1 MPFSGAVGIHAYG
14 KDSRLPL
21 AVERDGGLQTGFICK
36 YASNGDALWSVRLV
50 PSGGSANVWGTATDS
65 AGDVYAACT
74 LYASPVVTFY
84 NADGAYGGTLL
95 NTSGRSSPVGLVK
108 YNALG
113 VYQWAAFVSA
123 TNGGGVG
130 YAVALDPSNNV
141 YMTGEVGAW
150 SAVVTAYNADGTAFG
165 TSFTMSAD
173 TNTSPDAFLVRY
185 SSNGVVSWLARV
197 TSPTGLSGDTGRGL
211 VADSTGVY
219 MTGQTGAG
227 GTTAHNANGTAF
239 GTTFTTVAGGASTR
253 SGAASVVVK
262 YTPTG
267 SVAWFTR
274 IATGNSTTRDTGH
287 AASLDLSGNLLVAGM
302 LYSNSTATAYNA
314 NGTAFASTMT
324 VAGPAVF
331 LVKYS
336 PSGTVQWT
344 ASATHGVSNVGPA
357 MTIDSMNNVYLVSQK
372 GSGGA
377 VTFKSAN
384 GTSVTQT
391 STVIPG
397 QAFLAKFSVS
407 GLFQW
412 AAGFDGG
419 TRASENAYALTR
431 DSANNI
437 YAAVYTNGTP
447 PYSATVYNSG
457 GSVFSTVNLTTTLA
471 TCLMKYDSNGT
482 TLAAIAFNSST
493 TPFALCSDSSANL
506 FLGGNTTAPRTR
518 NQLPSGTVALTLSN
532 GGLVDAMIVKY
543 TTNGAPMWAARIAS
557 TGNDAAYA
565 VTTDSEANIYVTGL
579 AGNDVTASTVY
590 NADGTAFATTIPVAR
605 GFLVKYSLAGVVQ
618 WMASFTGG
626 GYWPGPAGGE
636 GVVTDSTGSVY
647 VATMVRGGGTLDA
660 YNADGSLGIS
670 QTTTFP
676 TNGSLGAV
684 YKYSSTGT
692 AQWIAR
698 VATTTS
704 GGSAFSAI
712 TCGPDDA
719 IYAVGSC
726 RSGSTAFNAD
736 GTSFGAIAN
745 AGLADAIVVKYNTA
759 GTVQWIARIGS
770 ATSVGAGGVAC
781 DSSGNVYVCGGG
793 GSTTQAVTIYNANGT
808 TFSTLPVTAG
818 LSDGFV
824 VKYNSSGTAQW
835 VARFGGVDSDSAT
848 SLATDSVGGVYIS
861 GTAGTTN
868 SVGSSDRVTF
878 YNADGTAFPST
889 VQNSWKVAFL
899 VKYSSAGRVQWA
911 VRMDGQNDQ
920 NADFAYAAATDRRGN
935 VYTGGLINRST
946 GSIADTGSTVAT
958 QTNPFSLVK
967 LTPWGQVQWYQ
978 AIKPLNATSGMVFPT
993 TWGIAL
999 DFDCNPI
1006 VVGTSSSN
1014 TTTNIFAMP

>member
-1 MPFSGAVGIHAYG
+1 MPFSGAVGIHAYA
-14 KDSRLPL
+14 KDARLPL
-21 AVERDGGLQTGFICK
+21 AVEMDGTLQTGFIRK
-36 YASNGDALWSVRLV
+36 YASNGDALWSVRIV
-50 PSGGSANVWGTATDS
+50 PSGGSTNVYGTATDS
-65 AGDVYAACT
+65 AGAVYAACILTAGPWAT
-74 LYASPVVTFY
+74 LY
-84 NADGAYGGTLL
+84 NADGAYGGTFL
-95 NTSGRSSPVGLVK
+95 NTSGTGTGAALVK
-108 YNALG
+108 YNANG
-113 VYQWAAFVSA
+113 VYQWTAFVAS
-123 TNGGGVG
+123 TNGATWG
-130 YAVALDPSNNV
+130 YAVTLDPSDNV
-141 YMTGEVGAW
+141 YMTGETGAW
-150 SAVVTAYNADGTAFG
+150 SAVVRAYNADGTAFG
-165 TSFTMSAD
+165 TSFTMPAD
-173 TNTSPDAFLVRY
+173 TNTSADAFLVRY

-197 TSPTGLSGDTGRGL
+197 SSPTGLTDDAGRGL

-227 GTTAHNANGTAF
+227 VTTAYNANGTAF
-239 GTTFTTVAGGASTR
+239 GTTFTTTPYGTSGRQGST
-253 SGAASVVVK
+253 AVVIK

-267 SVAWFTR
+267 SVAWLTR
-274 IATGNSTTRDTGH
+274 IEASETVAS
-287 AASLDLSGNLLVAGM
+287 AAALDLSGNLLVAGFM
-302 LYSNSTATAYNA
+302 LSNRFNYGNPVYNA
-314 NGTAFASTMT
+314 NGT
-324 VAGPAVF
+324 VF
-331 LVKYS
+331 SNVSATRSVVLVKYS
-336 PSGTVQWT
+336 TSGTAQWVAT
-344 ASATHGVSNVGPA
+344 ATHGICNVAPA
-357 MTIDSMNNVYLVSQK
+357 IVVDSMNNAYIVNQK

-377 VTFKSAN
+377 VTFNSAN

-391 STVIPG
+391 SAVIPG

-482 TLAAIAFNSST
+482 ALAAVAFNSST
-493 TPFALCSDSSANL
+493 TPFALSSDSSANL
-506 FLGGNTTAPRTR
+506 FLGGNTTEPRTR
-518 NQLPSGTVALTLSN
+518 NQRPSGTVAMTLSN

-543 TTNGAPMWAARIAS
+543 TTNGAPMWATRIAS

-579 AGNDVTASTVY
+579 AGNNVTASTVY

-618 WMASFTGG
+618 WVASFTGG

-636 GVVTDSTGSVY
+636 GLVTDSTGSVY

-793 GSTTQAVTIYNANGT
+793 GSATQTVTIFNANGT
-808 TFSTLPVTAG
+808 TFSTLPVTTG
-818 LSDGFV
+818 LADGFV

-835 VARFGGVDSDSAT
+835 AARFGGVDSDGPT
-848 SLATDSVGGVYIS
+848 SLATDSIGDVYIS
-861 GTAGTTN
+861 GTTGTTA
-868 SVGSSDRVTF
+868 SGGSTAQVTF
-878 YNADGTAFPST
+878 RNADGTAFPRT
-889 VQNSWKVAFL
+889 LANSVNIGFL
-899 VKYSSAGRVQWA
+899 VKYSSVGRVQWV
-911 VRMDGQNDQ
+911 VRLDGQNDQ
-920 NADFAYAAATDRRGN
+920 NSDYALAAATDRRGN
-935 VYTGGLINRST
+935 VYTGGLINRYDT
-946 GSIADTGSTVAT
+946 GGGIADTGSVISSTG
-958 QTNPFSLVK
+958 NPFSLVK
-967 LTPWGQVQWYQ
+967 LTSYGQVQWFQ
-978 AIKPLNATSGMVFPT
+978 SIKPLNATSGMVFPT
-993 TWGIAL
+993 TYGIAL

-1014 TTTNIFAMP
+1014 TTTNIFAKA

>member
-1 MPFSGAVGIHAYG
+1 MPFSGAVGIHAYA
-14 KDSRLPL
+14 KDARLPL

-36 YASNGDALWSVRLV
+36 YASNGDALWSVRIV

-65 AGDVYAACT
+65 AGAVYAACI
-74 LYASPVVTFY
+74 LSVAPVATFY
-84 NADGAYGGTLL
+84 NADGAYGGTFL
-95 NTSGRSSPVGLVK
+95 NTSGRGNTAALVK
-108 YNALG
+108 FNANG
-113 VYQWAAFVSA
+113 VYQWTAFVAA
-123 TNGGGVG
+123 TSGGAIG
-130 YAVALDPSNNV
+130 YAVALDPSDTV

-165 TSFTMSAD
+165 TSFTMPAD
-173 TNTSPDAFLVRY
+173 TNTSEDAFLVRY

-227 GTTAHNANGTAF
+227 VTTAHNANGTAF

-274 IATGNSTTRDTGH
+274 IATGNSTTRDSGH

-357 MTIDSMNNVYLVSQK
+357 MTIDSMNNIYLLNSR
-372 GSGGA
+372 GSLS
-377 VTFKSAN
+377 FQSAN
-384 GTSVTQT
+384 GTSVSHTT
-391 STVIPG
+391 TVTPG
-397 QAFLAKFSVS
+397 QSFLAKFSSS

-419 TRASENAYALTR
+419 RRTAENAYALTR
-431 DSANNI
+431 DSGNNI

-482 TLAAIAFNSST
+482 ALAAVAFNSST
-493 TPFALCSDSSANL
+493 KPYALSSDSSANL
-506 FLGGNTTAPRTR
+506 FLGGLTEAPRTR
-518 NQLPSGTVALTLSN
+518 NQLPSGTVALTLPN

-543 TTNGAPMWAARIAS
+543 TTNGAPMWATRIAS

-565 VTTDSEANIYVTGL
+565 ATTDSEANIYVTGL
-579 AGNDVTASTVY
+579 VGNAGTAATVY
-590 NADGTAFATTIPVAR
+590 NADGTAFATTVPATR

-618 WMASFTGG
+618 WMASFSGATSF
-626 GYWPGPAGGE
+626 AGGR
-636 GVVTDSTGSVY
+636 GVVMDSSGSVY
-647 VATMVRGGGTLDA
+647 VAAGSTPTAGTLAA

-670 QTTTFP
+670 QTTAFP
-676 TNGSLGAV
+676 PNWYLPV
-684 YKYSSTGT
+684 LYKYSSTGT
-692 AQWIAR
+692 VQWIAR
-698 VATTTS
+698 IATTTS
-704 GGSAFSAI
+704 GGGVFMAI
-712 TCGPDDA
+712 ARGPDDT
-719 IYAVGSC
+719 IYAVGNC
-726 RSGSTAFNAD
+726 QSGSTAFNAD

-745 AGLADAIVVKYNTA
+745 AGNYDVIVVKYNTA
-759 GTVQWIARIGS
+759 GTVQWIARIGGVASES
-770 ATSVGAGGVAC
+770 ARGVAC

-793 GSTTQAVTIYNANGT
+793 GSTGAPTVFNANGT
-808 TFSTLPVTAG
+808 TFSTLPATAG

-835 VARFGGVDSDSAT
+835 VARFGGVDSDGAHG
-848 SLATDSVGGVYIS
+848 LATDSVGDVYLS
-861 GTAGTTN
+861 GTT
-868 SVGSSDRVTF
+868 GSTASGGSTAQVTF
-878 YNADGTAFPST
+878 YNADGTAFST
-889 VQNSWKVAFL
+889 TVANSVNVAFL
-899 VKYSSAGRVQWA
+899 VKYSSAGRVQWV
-911 VRMDGQNDQ
+911 VRMDGENDQ
-920 NADFAYAAATDRRGN
+920 DGDYAYAAATDRRGN

-946 GSIADTGSTVAT
+946 GGIQDTGSTVAT

-978 AIKPLNATSGMVFPT
+978 AIKPLNANSGMVFPT

-1014 TTTNIFAMP
+1014 TTTNIYAMP